1 MYHRNTTAPCLGVG
15 VQPLGCRGGAFWN
28 WRRPATFLARQD
40 FTAGAEGR
48 SRDSQPLGCP
58 QGLVTPGGG
67 GTGNPCSAPADTPPP
82 PPPSGPAPP
91 HKISPP
97 HSTPA
102 ERRRLGARQTAA
114 RQPEVRHRQGAAVS
128 STVASPPSPSD
139 PPPAYPHTAAP
150 PPLTPRIERSMFSRP
165 TGSADSTV
173 YLLFTAFIGFPI
185 IASSPVSGRG
195 GIACRRMNHIAR
207 AVPPY

>member
-1 MYHRNTTAPCLGVG
+1 MVIFIFR
-15 VQPLGCRGGAFWN
+15 CRKPKHD
-28 WRRPATFLARQD
+28 RL
-40 FTAGAEGR
+40 
-48 SRDSQPLGCP
+48 LGCP

-173 YLLFTAFIGFPI
+173 YPCALPRRHSFKTFPFSPPHFKVQISKILLL
-185 IASSPVSGRG
+185 SP
-195 GIACRRMNHIAR
+195 
-207 AVPPY
+207 P